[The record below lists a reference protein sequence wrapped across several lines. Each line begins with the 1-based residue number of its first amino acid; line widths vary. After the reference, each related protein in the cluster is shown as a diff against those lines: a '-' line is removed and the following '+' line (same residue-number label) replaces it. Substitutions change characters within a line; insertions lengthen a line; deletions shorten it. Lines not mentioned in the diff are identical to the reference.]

1 MRHSFIL
8 PREKR
13 LMSVELKLIILF
25 FGITFSLL
33 FITSIFLSLKSYAHS
48 SAVASMNTNR
58 LELEAKMNTMQ
69 MQIEHIQQLR
79 SDANSIMT
87 NNAVLKQSL
96 KNLFDLVPERI
107 TLSSAYLDKDSLI
120 LYGVTP
126 NKEVYDFMLHA
137 PLRSIFHRTYSSF
150 YPLENGW
157 YRFVST
163 NYLDSETL
171 Q

>member
-1 MRHSFIL
+1 MRYSYIK
-8 PREKR
+8 PRSK
-13 LMSVELKLIILF
+13 KLISPEMKLLFFF
-25 FGITFSLL
+25 FGITLFMLGSTYTFLL
-33 FITSIFLSLKSYAHS
+33 YKTFDFKQKSA
-48 SAVASMNTNR
+48 M
-58 LELEAKMNTMQ
+58 
-69 MQIEHIQQLR
+69 HIQQMADLNR
-79 SDANSIMT
+79 SISELDAQIAFIQKEARYAEQVSTSNT
-87 NNAVLKQSL
+87 VLKDSI

-107 TLSSAYLDKDSLI
+107 TLSKAEMKKDALI

-126 NKEVYDFMLHA
+126 NKEVYEFMLQA

-163 NYLDSETL
+163 NYLDEEM